1 MKRAIDRAFM
11 TLWVLLGLAVC
22 AYARTL
28 GFLGPAG
35 PDSGFFPMIT
45 GALIAVSGALL
56 LARPAELT
64 DAGQPMFDQG
74 PAAAARV
81 LLVIGALLAMIL
93 LIPYLGFLL
102 TGAIVT
108 PLLLRAI
115 DGRSWAFCIGVGAS
129 SAAAIVLLFSKALNV
144 PLPVSP
150 LGI

>member
-1 MKRAIDRAFM
+1 MKRDIDRAFM

-28 GFLGPAG
+28 GFLGPSG

-45 GALIAVSGALL
+45 GILIAVSGALL
-56 LARPAELT
+56 LIRPEELP
-64 DAGQPMFDQG
+64 DAGQPLFDQG
-74 PAAAARV
+74 HAAAARV
-81 LLVIGALLAMIL
+81 LLVIGALFAMIL
-93 LIPYLGFLL
+93 LIPHLGFLL
-102 TGAIVT
+102 TGASVT

-115 DGRSWAFCIGVGAS
+115 DGRPWPFCIGVGALG
-129 SAAAIVLLFSKALNV
+129 ATAIVLLFSKVLNV